1 MKEEYSSIIDRN
13 TSVTLIISNK
23 ISHKG
28 IKLLVHGNYVFTE
41 MANIIPRT
49 LI

>member
-13 TSVTLIISNK
+13 TIVTLIISNN
-23 ISHKG
+23 ILHKG
-28 IKLLVHGNYVFTE
+28 IKLFVHGTYVFTE
-41 MANIIPRT
+41 MANIILRT